1 MVDGAILD
9 VGNFSRRHPGGARV
23 IVNALGTDI
32 TNELKG
38 DDFSAG
44 HAMSFSPNQH
54 SEVREHSYRE
64 DASID
69 VAGNSGPFD
78 SMQLLRGFRLVR
90 AFASARGSIIMF
102 RRICPQQRLMTAPR
116 PVSP

>member
-23 IVNALGTDI
+23 IMNALGTDI
-32 TNELKG
+32 TNEVKG
-38 DDFSAG
+38 EDFSVG
-44 HAMSFSPNQH
+44 NAMSFSHNQH

-69 VAGNSGPFD
+69 VAAWE
-78 SMQLLRGFRLVR
+78 FRSLSLGSTV
-90 AFASARGSIIMF
+90 ARISLGEGV
-102 RRICPQQRLMTAPR
+102 CER
-116 PVSP
+116 PGVYYDL

>member
-38 DDFSAG
+38 EDFSAG
-44 HAMSFSPNQH
+44 NTMSFSPNQH
-54 SEVREHSYRE
+54 SEVRKHSYRE

-69 VAGNSGPFD
+69 VAGNSDLFY
-78 SMQLLRGFRLVR
+78 SVQLLRGFRLVR
-90 AFASARGSIIMF
+90 AFASARGSKLIF
-102 RRICPQQRLMTAPR
+102 RRIRPQQRLMTAPR